1 MRNLMFTSIGFS
13 DPISFDSDNDFEEIA
28 AEEMQKF
35 NISLHKY
42 ILAQKAFEC
51 LCKAG
56 KVKKIYTDN
65 QWHRVT
71 ERDEFRKQVQEI
83 LTELSRKNQEF
94 VLAEDVFYE
103 KHGFHSEEFLASNGY
118 DEWLQKINLLH
129 SR

>member
-1 MRNLMFTSIGFS
+1 MKLTSTGIS

-35 NISLHKY
+35 NITLHKY
-42 ILAQKAFEC
+42 ILAQKAFAC

-56 KVKKIYTDN
+56 KVKKIYADN

-83 LTELSRKNQEF
+83 LTELSRKHQEF
-94 VLAEDVFYE
+94 VLAEDAYLE
-103 KHGFHSEEFLASNGY
+103 EHGYHSEEFLESNGF
-118 DEWLQKINLLH
+118 DDWLQDVCL
-129 SR
+129 